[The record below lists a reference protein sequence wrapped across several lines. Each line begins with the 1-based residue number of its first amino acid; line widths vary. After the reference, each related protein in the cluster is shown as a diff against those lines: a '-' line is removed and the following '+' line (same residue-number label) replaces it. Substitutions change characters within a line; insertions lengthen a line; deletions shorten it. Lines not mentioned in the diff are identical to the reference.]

1 MKKIKPKKQWLG
13 VGLIFVGVIALF
25 IAYSIKG
32 RVGEEMG
39 NVRSFTSPLS
49 NAGEGGRTASG
60 IIEERAS
67 GEAGGYLQGAQF
79 FTIGGI
85 VLIVAGAA
93 ALFMYRK
100 KK

>member
-1 MKKIKPKKQWLG
+1 MKSKQWLG

-25 IAYSIKG
+25 IAFSIKG

-49 NAGEGGRTASG
+49 NAGEGGRMAGG
-60 IIEERAS
+60 IIEGRAS
-67 GEAGGYLQGAQF
+67 GEAGGAQF

-85 VLIVAGAA
+85 VLIVAGGAV
-93 ALFMYRK
+93 LFMYRK
-100 KK
+100 KR